1 MPFFFVPGNHDINND
16 VMRDVWIERSGVP
29 FYSFVY
35 KNVLFLALDT
45 TGEKG
50 HIVPDYQVEA
60 MQQALE
66 KHADARWTFVF
77 MHHPLWL
84 YDDPAGFAKIEGL
97 LAGRRHTVIAGHAHR
112 YLHEWRNNANYYV
125 LATTGGGSKLRGTRY
140 GEFDHVTLVTSPTM
154 AR

>member
-1 MPFFFVPGNHDINND
+1 M
-16 VMRDVWIERSGVP
+16 P

-50 HIVPDYQVEA
+50 DIVPEYQVES
-60 MQQALE
+60 MRQALD
-66 KHADARWTFVF
+66 KYRDARWTFVF

-84 YDDPAGFAKIEGL
+84 YDNPAGFAKVEEL
-97 LAGRRHTVIAGHAHR
+97 LAGRKFTVIAGHFHR

-125 LATTGGGSKLRGTRY
+125 LATTGGSSAAAWASIRRVRSCHDGYRDR
-140 GEFDHVTLVTSPTM
+140 
-154 AR
+154 